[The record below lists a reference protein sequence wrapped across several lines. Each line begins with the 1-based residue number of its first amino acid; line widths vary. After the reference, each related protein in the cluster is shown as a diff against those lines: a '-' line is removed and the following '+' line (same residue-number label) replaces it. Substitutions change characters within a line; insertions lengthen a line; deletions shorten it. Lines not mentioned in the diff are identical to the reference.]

1 MLKYHALRV
10 KDRTDLAEDAVCF
23 TFEVPPHLRDAFRF
37 QAGQHLGVRFNLQG
51 QEARRT
57 YSIVCPQ
64 REGDLRIGVRL
75 QPGGQV
81 SHHLAERVRIGD
93 TLEVLTPNGS
103 FHTQLEP
110 QRAKS
115 YVAFAA
121 GSGIT
126 PVLSIIATVLDAEP
140 LSRFVL
146 IYGNRSTAR
155 TMFLEELLALKD
167 RYLDRLALHFVMSR
181 EPQDIPLFNGRLDA
195 AKVRELAGSV
205 FDPAAVDE
213 LFLCGPG
220 TMVED
225 ISQALRG
232 VGVTGKIHTELF
244 TTSGTAVPE
253 TPSRSIAREETAGDT
268 AEVAVI
274 MDGRR
279 RVFSM
284 PMSGESVLDAAAA
297 AGIELPFSCRA
308 GVCSTC
314 RTKVVRGSVEMAQN
328 YALEDWEVEAGY
340 VLCCQSRPTSP
351 KLEIT
356 YDER

>member
-1 MLKYHALRV
+1 
-10 KDRTDLAEDAVCF
+10 
-23 TFEVPPHLRDAFRF
+23 
-37 QAGQHLGVRFNLQG
+37 
-51 QEARRT
+51 
-57 YSIVCPQ
+57 
-64 REGDLRIGVRL
+64 
-75 QPGGQV
+75 
-81 SHHLAERVRIGD
+81 
-93 TLEVLTPNGS
+93 VLTPNGS

-110 QRAKS
+110 QRAKT

-140 LSRFVL
+140 ESRFVL

-167 RYLDRLALHFVMSR
+167 RYLERLALHFVMSR
-181 EPQDIPLFNGRLDA
+181 EPQDVPLFNGRLDV

-205 FDPAAVDE
+205 FDPSAVDE
-213 LFLCGPG
+213 FFLCGPG
-220 TMVED
+220 TMVEN

-232 VGVTGKIHTELF
+232 LGVTAKIHTELF
-244 TTSGTAVPE
+244 TTTGAAAHAAPVRPV
-253 TPSRSIAREETAGDT
+253 RREEAAADT
-268 AEVAVI
+268 AEVSVI

-284 PMSGESVLDAAAA
+284 PMAGESVLDAAAE

-314 RTKVVRGSVEMAQN
+314 RTKVVSGSVEMAQN